1 VKRVADG
8 RGSSTANIKQ
18 GSKSRGQQRGLHLEA
33 ELRVSKRIEDG
44 CQPSELSSGAL
55 ALLYAPE
62 ILFIAAIA
70 GYELRCLCSS
80 SGAHDKHALTE
91 SRAAM

>member
-8 RGSSTANIKQ
+8 GGSCTANVEE
-18 GSKSRGQQRGLHLEA
+18 GSKSRCKQRGLHLEA
-33 ELRVSKRIEDG
+33 ELRVSKKIQDG
-44 CQPSELSSGAL
+44 CQSSELSSGAL

-70 GYELRCLCSS
+70 G
-80 SGAHDKHALTE
+80 
-91 SRAAM
+91 